1 MSRKKRSKDI
11 LRRKN
16 RSKTA
21 ISHLSTIISSPKIF
35 SLQIRENA
43 VRETLMIT
51 KRHGQRSNLSM
62 RMMFCKNCKSPMSFG
77 LNSRIRIR
85 KSSIIATCERCN
97 NKVRR
102 PIRR

>member
-1 MSRKKRSKDI
+1 MSRKRRSKDI

-16 RSKTA
+16 RSKKA
-21 ISHLSTIISSPKIF
+21 ISQLSSIISSPDFF
-35 SLQIRENA
+35 SLRIRENA
-43 VRETLMIT
+43 VRDTLRIT
-51 KRHGQRSNLSM
+51 KRHGQRSKFSM
-62 RMMFCKNCKSPMSFG
+62 RMMFCKNCKSPMSYG

-85 KSSIIATCERCN
+85 KSSVITTCERCN